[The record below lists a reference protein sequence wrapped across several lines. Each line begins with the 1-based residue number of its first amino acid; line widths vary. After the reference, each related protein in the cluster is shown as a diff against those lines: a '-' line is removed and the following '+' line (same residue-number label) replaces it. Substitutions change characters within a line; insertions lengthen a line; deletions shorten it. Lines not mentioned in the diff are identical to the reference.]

1 MLILHIKLLEEIQKL
16 IGFLEQIKKEE
27 MKEDLLLLVKNSG
40 DLKRKES
47 LIIKIDLQ
55 EMLTIKEKSDS
66 VLEDIDKLLF
76 NLIL

>member
-1 MLILHIKLLEEIQKL
+1 
-16 IGFLEQIKKEE
+16 